1 MRNYLCIEE
10 KCREGIEYNKE
21 FIEEN
26 REDIKSLEEDT
37 KNGIQRYS
45 KDNKSIIEG
54 TYLANFRY
62 EMEDIRAKYSL
73 GEEISVIEEDFH
85 NAIYDLENT
94 GSREIGYLSLIWM
107 ISLGILLETDK
118 KNIERLKKIVDTKN
132 MNDAVI
138 DFLLC
143 ASDIGYIKMT
153 NRYYKENPYA
163 KTREII
169 ELAQTDKKE
178 ASKRLQTYMEKEW
191 FKGHYDYE
199 WKNAHK
205 EPGYVGYW
213 SFETVALTKILEL
226 DDTSLKDNN
235 HYPYDLAH
243 YKNEMKFKHIDLSE
257 YHYEDETEEIEEI
270 VEGIEHNPA
279 LENIIP
285 PKWHSLVNE
294 LIHDYENMDDS
305 SFYEKYKKTIGIGQ
319 VWFLPKEYK
328 EENEQKNLLGSLIV
342 FALTVRNYILQLDY
356 KEDLEDYIDNLKNFW
371 NGSETKLVQFMLEND
386 QNYYAW
392 VPKEANIPNMYEVKI
407 ESVDVE
413 EVL

>member
-1 MRNYLCIEE
+1 MRDHLCIEE

-26 REDIKSLEEDT
+26 REDIKNLEEDE
-37 KNGIQRYS
+37 KNGIQR
-45 KDNKSIIEG
+45 KPNDNKSIIEG
-54 TYLANFRY
+54 RYLLNFNY
-62 EMEDIRAKYSL
+62 ELEDINAKYSL
-73 GEEISVIEEDFH
+73 GEAIHTMEVDFE
-85 NAIYDLENT
+85 NALIDL
-94 GSREIGYLSLIWM
+94 GHIGKREVGYINLIWM

-118 KNIERLKKIVDTKN
+118 KNLVSLAKLVEKEN

-143 ASDIGYIKMT
+143 ASDIGYTKMT
-153 NRYYKENPYA
+153 NGYYKENPYA

-178 ASKRLQTYMEKEW
+178 ASKRLKTYMEKEW

-213 SFETVALTKILEL
+213 SFETAALAKILEL

-243 YKNEMKFKHIDLSE
+243 YKNSMKFKPISLSKCSTE
-257 YHYEDETEEIEEI
+257 NEIGETDEII
-270 VEGIEHNPA
+270 EGIENNPL
-279 LENIIP
+279 LEKIIP
-285 PKWHSLVNE
+285 PRWHSFVNE

-305 SFYEKYKKTIGIGQ
+305 SFYEKYKKTIGINQ
-319 VWFLPKEYK
+319 IWFLLQEYEK
-328 EENEQKNLLGSLIV
+328 ENEQKNLLGSLIV
-342 FALTVRNYILQLDY
+342 FALTENDYILQLDY
-356 KEDLEDYIDNLKNFW
+356 KEDLEDYVDSIKNFW
-371 NGSETKLVQFMLEND
+371 NESETKLVQFILNND

-392 VPKEANIPNMYEVKI
+392 VPKEVNMQNMYEVNI
-407 ESVDVE
+407 EDVDVD

>member
-1 MRNYLCIEE
+1 MRDPLCIEE

-26 REDIKSLEEDT
+26 REEIKSFEEDER
-37 KNGIQRYS
+37 NGIQRKA
-45 KDNKSIIEG
+45 KDNKSLIEG
-54 TYLANFRY
+54 RYLLNFNY
-62 EMEDIRAKYSL
+62 ELEDINAKYSL
-73 GEEISVIEEDFH
+73 GEAIHTIEGDFD
-85 NAIYDLENT
+85 NALIDLGHIGE
-94 GSREIGYLSLIWM
+94 REVGYLNLIWM
-107 ISLGILLETDK
+107 ISLGILLETEK
-118 KNIERLKKIVDTKN
+118 KNLVSLAKLVEKEN

-143 ASDIGYIKMT
+143 ASDIGYTNMT

-191 FKGHYDYE
+191 IKGHYDYE

-213 SFETVALTKILEL
+213 SFETAALVKILEL

-257 YHYEDETEEIEEI
+257 YHYEDET
-270 VEGIEHNPA
+270 
-279 LENIIP
+279 
-285 PKWHSLVNE
+285 
-294 LIHDYENMDDS
+294 
-305 SFYEKYKKTIGIGQ
+305 
-319 VWFLPKEYK
+319 
-328 EENEQKNLLGSLIV
+328 
-342 FALTVRNYILQLDY
+342 
-356 KEDLEDYIDNLKNFW
+356 
-371 NGSETKLVQFMLEND
+371 
-386 QNYYAW
+386 
-392 VPKEANIPNMYEVKI
+392 
-407 ESVDVE
+407 
-413 EVL
+413 

>member
-153 NRYYKENPYA
+153 NRYYKESSYA

-213 SFETVALTKILEL
+213 SFETAALVKILEL

-243 YKNEMKFKHIDLSE
+243 YKNEMKYKHIDLSE
-257 YHYEDETEEIEEI
+257 YHYEDETEEIEDI
-270 VEGIEHNPA
+270 VEGIENNSA

-319 VWFLPKEYK
+319 VWFLPQEYE
-328 EENEQKNLLGSLIV
+328 EENEQKDLLGSLIV
-342 FALTVRNYILQLDY
+342 FALTLRDYILQLDY

-371 NGSETKLVQFMLEND
+371 NVSETKLVQFMLEND

>member
-73 GEEISVIEEDFH
+73 GEEISVIEEEFH

-213 SFETVALTKILEL
+213 SFETAALVKILEL

-243 YKNEMKFKHIDLSE
+243 YKNEMKYKHIDLSE
-257 YHYEDETEEIEEI
+257 YHYEDETEEIEDI
-270 VEGIEHNPA
+270 VEGIENNSA

-294 LIHDYENMDDS
+294 LIHDYENMGDS

-319 VWFLPKEYK
+319 VWFLPQEYE

-342 FALTVRNYILQLDY
+342 FALTLRDYILQLDY

-371 NGSETKLVQFMLEND
+371 NVSETKLVQFMLEND

>member
-1 MRNYLCIEE
+1 MRDQLCIEE
-10 KCREGIEYNKE
+10 KCKRGIEYHKE

-26 REDIKSLEEDT
+26 REEIKSLEEDE
-37 KNGIQRYS
+37 KNDIQRYS

-73 GEEISVIEEDFH
+73 GEDISVIEEDFH

-118 KNIERLKKIVDTKN
+118 KNIERLKKIVDKKN

-138 DFLLC
+138 NFLLC
-143 ASDIGYIKMT
+143 ASDIGYTNMT

-163 KTREII
+163 NTREII
-169 ELAQTDKKE
+169 EFAQTDKKE
-178 ASKRLQTYMEKEW
+178 ASKRLKTYMEKEW
-191 FKGHYDYE
+191 FRGHYDYE

-213 SFETVALTKILEL
+213 SFETAALVKILEL

-257 YHYEDETEEIEEI
+257 YHYEDETEEIEDI
-270 VEGIEHNPA
+270 VEGIENNPA

-319 VWFLPKEYK
+319 VWFLPQEYE
-328 EENEQKNLLGSLIV
+328 EENEQKDLLGSLIV
-342 FALTVRNYILQLDY
+342 FALTVRDYILQLDY

-371 NGSETKLVQFMLEND
+371 NGSEIKLIQFILEND

-392 VPKEANIPNMYEVKI
+392 VPKEINIPNMYEVKI
-407 ESVDVE
+407 EVVEVE
-413 EVL
+413 EIQ